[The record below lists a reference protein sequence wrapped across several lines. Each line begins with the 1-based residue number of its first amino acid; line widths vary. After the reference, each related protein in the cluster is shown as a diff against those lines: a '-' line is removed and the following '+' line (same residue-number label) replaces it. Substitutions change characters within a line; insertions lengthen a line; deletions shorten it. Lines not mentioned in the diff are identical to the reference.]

1 MAIRTRSEIARER
14 AEALPPLPK
23 NKVAINTVQGK
34 GSVNPGKMTGA
45 PVSAGP
51 AMPKTGGLLRAI
63 QGVGAEEG
71 QRSRA
76 SAQMEDRIKQQQ
88 ALKEYGGRK

>member
-34 GSVNPGKMTGA
+34 ATPGMK
-45 PVSAGP
+45 PVTSAGP
-51 AMPKTGGLLRAI
+51 ATPKTSGLLKAI
-63 QGVGAEEG
+63 QGVGAQEG
-71 QRSRA
+71 DRSRA
-76 SAQMEDRIKQQQ
+76 SAQLEDRIKQQK